1 VALACVATLGFG
13 LGVASTRAQV
23 HPPLPSPV
31 PAAAGERTCTPEA
44 ACCKVCDKGKACGD
58 SCISR
63 QYDCHKG
70 KGCACDRS
78 DLCAQ

>member
-1 VALACVATLGFG
+1 MLGFG
-13 LGVASTRAQV
+13 MGVASTRAQV
-23 HPPLPSPV
+23 QQPSPIFEA
-31 PAAAGERTCTPEA
+31 PGERACTPAA

-63 QYDCHKG
+63 QYECHKG

-78 DLCAQ
+78 DVCAL